1 MAIEFE
7 SIIFNDLQVCIP
19 YLSLKLNSAQPKT
32 LAAGQAHLKI
42 FFVTTM
48 CIFLIHLF
56 FLFISQAPCGGNVT
70 GSSGFILSP
79 NYPHPYPHSKD
90 CDWLI
95 AVHSDYVIS
104 LAFIR

>member
-1 MAIEFE
+1 MTYKCSF
-7 SIIFNDLQVCIP
+7 LTC
-19 YLSLKLNSAQPKT
+19 LKLNSAQPKAF
-32 LAAGQAHLKI
+32 AAGQAHLKTFCVI
-42 FFVTTM
+42 TV
-48 CIFLIHLF
+48 CIFLINLF
-56 FLFISQAPCGGNVT
+56 FLLVISQAPCGGNVT

-95 AVHSDYVIS
+95 TVHSDYVIS